1 MEKLEASNQRYQRER
16 GAEARTMRNE
26 NQRRVNCGV
35 EVQEVVV
42 TQYIA
47 GYTRGS

>member
-26 NQRRVNCGV
+26 KPAEG
-35 EVQEVVV
+35 
-42 TQYIA
+42 
-47 GYTRGS
+47 